1 VARSGNGVF
10 VARRN
15 ATKAAKMDVPIMA
28 SFSELNMSILRK
40 EGAKW
45 LRRRYI
51 ANYNADLEIRGASEE
66 RRTMTTN
73 SHSGSATIYA
83 FPARGRF
90 APNGRHDEAAKLA
103 SPRPT
108 KVVIGEAWY
117 HEEAIQEAIKEA
129 DRNRKN

>member
-1 VARSGNGVF
+1 
-10 VARRN
+10 
-15 ATKAAKMDVPIMA
+15 
-28 SFSELNMSILRK
+28 
-40 EGAKW
+40 
-45 LRRRYI
+45 
-51 ANYNADLEIRGASEE
+51 
-66 RRTMTTN
+66 MTTN

-90 APNGRHDEAAKLA
+90 APGGRRDNSEKLV
-103 SPRPT
+103 SPRMT

>member
-1 VARSGNGVF
+1 M
-10 VARRN
+10 
-15 ATKAAKMDVPIMA
+15 AALYSKQQP
-28 SFSELNMSILRK
+28 
-40 EGAKW
+40 
-45 LRRRYI
+45 RRYI
-51 ANYNADLEIRGASEE
+51 PNNNQDSGIGGASKE

-90 APNGRHDEAAKLA
+90 ALGGHRDDSAKLA
-103 SPRPT
+103 SPRT
-108 KVVIGEAWY
+108 TRVVIGDAWY

>member
-1 VARSGNGVF
+1 MA
-10 VARRN
+10 A
-15 ATKAAKMDVPIMA
+15 ATLYTNYKA
-28 SFSELNMSILRK
+28 
-40 EGAKW
+40 G
-45 LRRRYI
+45 
-51 ANYNADLEIRGASEE
+51 LEIRGASKE

-90 APNGRHDEAAKLA
+90 ALSGHRDDSEKLA
-103 SPRPT
+103 SPRAT
-108 KVVIGEAWY
+108 KPVIGDAWY